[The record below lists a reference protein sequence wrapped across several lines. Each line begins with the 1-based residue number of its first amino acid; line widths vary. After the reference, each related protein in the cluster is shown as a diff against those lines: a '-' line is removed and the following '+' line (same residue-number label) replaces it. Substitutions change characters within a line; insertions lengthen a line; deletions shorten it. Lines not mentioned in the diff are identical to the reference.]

1 MRKPSLLPY
10 HEGVSVTG
18 VRLMRIGIPRERKTL
33 EKRVA
38 LTPQGAKELIQLGH
52 TVLIE
57 TGAGVGSS
65 FSDSAYEAA
74 GAKIVKG
81 LAEVWNEAELLVK
94 VKEPDESEFQYF
106 RSDLILFDYLH
117 LASLPKVAEALL
129 AKNVTAFA
137 YENLKTPE
145 GRLPL
150 LEPMSEV
157 AGKLSILNGAYY
169 LLSQN
174 GGRGVL
180 LGGATGGPPAR
191 VVVVGAGIAGQAACA
206 TAVGMGAH
214 VTVVDISQE
223 KLKALTAKH
232 GGMVDTVISTPQSL
246 AASCK
251 DADLLIGAVLVPGA
265 ATPKIISKEMIRSMG
280 PQAVFVDI
288 SIDQGGCA
296 ETSRPTSLDNPVYE
310 VDGVIHY
317 GVCNMPA
324 QTPRTSTFALTT
336 ATLPYIKQLAT
347 DGIAKSL
354 SSSTAIQNALTCY
367 GGHLTNRPT
376 AEALHIEFW
385 PVEKAVGF

>member
-1 MRKPSLLPY
+1 
-10 HEGVSVTG
+10 
-18 VRLMRIGIPRERKTL
+18 MRIGIPRERKTL

-38 LTPQGAKELIQLGH
+38 LTPSGARELVQLGH
-52 TVLIE
+52 TVMIE
-57 TGAGVGSS
+57 TGAGIGSS
-65 FSDSAYEAA
+65 FQDAAYEAA
-74 GAKIVKG
+74 GCQIVKT
-81 LAEVWNEAELLVK
+81 LADVWTQAELLVK
-94 VKEPDESEFQYF
+94 VKEPDESEFQFF

-117 LASLPKVAEALL
+117 LASLPKVAAALL
-129 AKNVTAFA
+129 SHNVTAFA
-137 YENLKTPE
+137 YENLRTDD

-157 AGKLSILNGAYY
+157 AGKLSVLNGAYY

-191 VVVVGAGIAGQAACA
+191 VVVIGAGVAGQAAVA

-214 VTVVDISQE
+214 VSVVDISKE
-223 KLKALTAKH
+223 KLSAISTKFGTA
-232 GGMVDTVISTPQSL
+232 VDTVISTPASL
-246 AASCK
+246 AATCK

-265 ATPKIISKEMIRSMG
+265 ATPKIITREMITSMG

-296 ETSRPTSLDNPVYE
+296 ETSKPTSLDNPVYE

-324 QTPRTSTFALTT
+324 QTPRTSTYALTS
-336 ATLPYIKQLAT
+336 ATIHYIKQLANEGVEKALT
-347 DGIAKSL
+347 
-354 SSSTAIQNALTCY
+354 SSKPIQNALTCQA
-367 GGHLTNRPT
+367 GNLTNRPT
-376 AEALHIEFW
+376 AEALHIEYW
-385 PVEKAVGF
+385 PVEKVFGG